1 MDAIYYFDKENL
13 GNPEPGRPLA
23 DRVIEGAPTNKTW
36 EIEVIPDGTI
46 STGIWEVQGGAWRV
60 VKETWEFCTII
71 EGESELIEDGKE
83 PRRITVGDS
92 FIMRPGH
99 SYIWR
104 VIKPTKKIYV
114 IRENV

>member
-1 MDAIYYFDKENL
+1 MDALYFYDVGKL
-13 GNPEPGRPLA
+13 GAAEPGTPLPE
-23 DRVIEGAPTNKTW
+23 RVVEGAPTNKTW
-36 EIEVIPDGTI
+36 EIEVTPDGTI
-46 STGIWEVQGGAWRV
+46 STGIWEVRDGAWRV

>member
-1 MDAIYYFDKENL
+1 MEALYFYDVSKL
-13 GNPEPGRPLA
+13 GEPVPGAPLA
-23 DRVIEGAPTNKTW
+23 ERVVEGAPTNKTW
-36 EIEVIPDGTI
+36 DIETTPDGSVT
-46 STGIWEVQGGAWRV
+46 TGIWEVQGGAWRV

-71 EGESELIEDGKE
+71 EGESELIEDGKP

-104 VIKPTKKIYV
+104 VIRPTKKIYV